1 MSRPLGMFENKA
13 HTFSFAFIQ
22 CRGGRFTARRHK
34 THRRHGIFLAS
45 PATRKDG
52 MKKIFSG
59 NFLTAKDVFLL
70 CFFVLILIQIA
81 YGLFTDGQLST
92 QNNALDAVFRT
103 FAAAIAGYFLSGNFS
118 PSQNGAQAYVIRADA
133 SPAAKPQARA
143 IGFSDAESEPALPAV
158 TARTW
163 NGNTVQTYIVAGMGL
178 ISLILLLILRN
189 TMPLTNTMIAP
200 VTQLRDFLSSSVG
213 FLAGKRE

>member
-1 MSRPLGMFENKA
+1 MV
-13 HTFSFAFIQ
+13 
-22 CRGGRFTARRHK
+22 RRH
-34 THRRHGIFLAS
+34 TS
-45 PATRKDG
+45 
-52 MKKIFSG
+52 S
-59 NFLTAKDVFLL
+59 
-70 CFFVLILIQIA
+70 
-81 YGLFTDGQLST
+81 
-92 QNNALDAVFRT
+92 
-103 FAAAIAGYFLSGNFS
+103 
-118 PSQNGAQAYVIRADA
+118 DA

-143 IGFSDAESEPALPAV
+143 IGFSDAESAPALPAV

-178 ISLILLLILRN
+178 ISLILLLVLRN